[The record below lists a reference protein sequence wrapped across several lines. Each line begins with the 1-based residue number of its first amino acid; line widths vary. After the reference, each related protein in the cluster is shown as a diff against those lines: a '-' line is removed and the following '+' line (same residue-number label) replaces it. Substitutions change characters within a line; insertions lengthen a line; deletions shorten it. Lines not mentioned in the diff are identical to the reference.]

1 MLVDLLL
8 SSEVLRHT
16 SKSSISVNSSKI
28 AILFRDNGSVLHWNG
43 AWSIFR
49 EKKRGGRCGRG
60 RGRAQAVW
68 LYKEEFESIVR
79 SSWLSSLETYLGSI
93 VE

>member
-1 MLVDLLL
+1 MLVDLLS
-8 SSEVLRHT
+8 SSEVLRYT
-16 SKSSISVNSSKI
+16 SKSSTSVNSSKI

-49 EKKRGGRCGRG
+49 EKKREGRCGRG
-60 RGRAQAVW
+60 RGRAQAVC
-68 LYKEEFESIVR
+68 LYKEELR
-79 SSWLSSLETYLGSI
+79 STGRSNWLSSLEIYLGSS